1 MYILRLFLAAVLLPS
16 LAGAQQHVS
25 FSTQDG
31 GVVHADVYGRG
42 GRGLVLAHG
51 GRFNKESWKE
61 QVPAFLNAGFRVLAI
76 NFRGR
81 GQSRGP
87 QFKSGEEGA
96 EYDVLAAVRYLH
108 KTARKLYRL
117 SEQVLEVRRPL
128 TPRLTPSLER
138 SIDWC
143 CWQRGPIG
151 HQKKSKVVSC
161 SLSRETTQTD
171 EGPRLPRFARTTR
184 KLRARKSCSFSM
196 AQPTHSF
203 CSRQT
208 SETVAARNPALPS
221 TALSRARSLE
231 ELHSA
236 VLLMAGS

>member
-1 MYILRLFLAAVLLPS
+1 MYILRLFLAAVLLPG

-42 GRGLVLAHG
+42 DRGLVLAHG

-61 QVPAFLNAGFRVLAI
+61 QAPAFLNAGFRVLAI
-76 NFRGR
+76 NFRGAKTV
-81 GQSRGP
+81 SIV
-87 QFKSGEEGA
+87 GA
-96 EYDVLAAVRYLH
+96 
-108 KTARKLYRL
+108 
-117 SEQVLEVRRPL
+117 SLEVRRPL

-151 HQKKSKVVSC
+151 HQKKSKVANC
-161 SLSRETTQTD
+161 SLSRETTQTMKD
-171 EGPRLPRFARTTR
+171 RSYPRFARTSR

-208 SETVAARNPALPS
+208 SETDCCAKSCTSLLSLKPCTIARR
-221 TALSRARSLE
+221 TALGRSSHGLI
-231 ELHSA
+231 
-236 VLLMAGS
+236 VTTTTP